1 VSYGEIARRI
11 GSAARPVGVAC
22 GANPIPILIPCHRV
36 VAADGRL
43 TGYSGGDGIKTK
55 QALLG
60 LEDPGQADLFDMSGA
75 CYDAQPKARRFDA

>member
-1 VSYGEIARRI
+1 
-11 GSAARPVGVAC
+11 
-22 GANPIPILIPCHRV
+22 
-36 VAADGRL
+36 L